1 MAFPGYSKPTEYVFD
16 AGIVQVGGT
25 TAFVS
30 EGGVTFDPGVE
41 IRHIEFD
48 GMQSEYVGGHR
59 IVGRR
64 PTLSGR
70 FKDLSAAAMLRYE
83 PGSTSDGSTGS
94 NTVTPK
100 AGRDFFD
107 TGDYLADVTFVL
119 NKSDGKA
126 VRIVF
131 DYALVTSY
139 RIITPDKDEADVEL
153 TISGVLSASS
163 ALEDCPFTIQYET
176 A

>member
-1 MAFPGYSKPTEYVFD
+1 MAFPGYSKPTQFVYD
-16 AGIVQVGGT
+16 AGIVQVGGV

-41 IRHIEFD
+41 MRHVEFD
-48 GMQSEYVGGHR
+48 GLQSEYAGGHR

-64 PTLSGR
+64 PTFTGR
-70 FKDLSAAAMLRYE
+70 MKDLSIAAHMRYE

-94 NTVTPK
+94 NTITPK
-100 AGRDFFD
+100 AGRSFFS
-107 TGDYLADVTFVL
+107 TGDYLQDVSFVL
-119 NKSDGKA
+119 NKSDGLA
-126 VRIVF
+126 VRYVF
-131 DYALVTSY
+131 DYALVVGY
-139 RIITPDKDEADVEL
+139 RVITPDKDEADVEVE
-153 TISGVLSASS
+153 IRGVLDPNA